1 MMPHYI
7 GTFKIYCV
15 ARERERDCLNA
26 SIDNTIALKFELHK
40 IIPVLNISDI
50 GISDWPLQ
58 GGVPA
63 IHL

>member
-1 MMPHYI
+1 MTPHYI

-15 ARERERDCLNA
+15 ARERERDRERGERDCLNA

-50 GISDWPLQ
+50 GISD
-58 GGVPA
+58 
-63 IHL
+63 

>member
-1 MMPHYI
+1 MTPHYI

-15 ARERERDCLNA
+15 ARERRERGERERRERDCLNA

-50 GISDWPLQ
+50 GISD
-58 GGVPA
+58 
-63 IHL
+63 

>member
-50 GISDWPLQ
+50 GISD
-58 GGVPA
+58 
-63 IHL
+63 